1 MTRNSNQ
8 TTRHSL
14 LGERGRLGT
23 RLWFICCCT
32 QLHVVIVF
40 TMWLISLFISELWRY
55 YNIWYEWAWIV
66 YITHN
71 WSVGIT
77 IYRKVP
83 SKRPWALTA
92 QAPQKLGVG
101 PYTENLLER
110 LNHLLASTHPP
121 PSCLQVE
128 ARNRRRALHCSG
140 DIQHA
145 WPLCS
150 RHTEGYTDNRAC
162 FCWDLQSLLVF
173 SETWGYKYRV
183 STDRLFFF
191 ELK

>member
-1 MTRNSNQ
+1 MNYGATIIYGMNE
-8 TTRHSL
+8 H
-14 LGERGRLGT
+14 
-23 RLWFICCCT
+23 
-32 QLHVVIVF
+32 
-40 TMWLISLFISELWRY
+40 
-55 YNIWYEWAWIV
+55 WIV

-83 SKRPWALTA
+83 SKCPWALAA

-101 PYTENLLER
+101 SYTENLLER
-110 LNHLLASTHPP
+110 LNHLLVSAHPR
-121 PSCLQVE
+121 PSYLQVE
-128 ARNRRRALHCSG
+128 ARNRWRALHCSG

-173 SETWGYKYRV
+173 SETCGYKYRV
-183 STDRLFFF
+183 STDRLFFLNWNNF
-191 ELK
+191 IQKGYTEVIVVLPNRKTLKIQ